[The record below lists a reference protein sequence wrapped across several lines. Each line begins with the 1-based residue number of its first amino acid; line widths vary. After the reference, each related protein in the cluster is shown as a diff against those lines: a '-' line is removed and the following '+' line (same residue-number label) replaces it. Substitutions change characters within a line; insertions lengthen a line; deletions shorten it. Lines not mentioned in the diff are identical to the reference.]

1 MEISRRTLLAS
12 ATVSLFMTGKCPT
25 ARAGTVQFASCR
37 REVNGSFSAVLLDEA
52 GQDLEVFPLQ
62 GRGHDVAF
70 SPDGRILV
78 APARRPG
85 NFCLVASTSNSFA
98 PRIITAPIGRHFYG
112 HGVFS
117 KNGHFYFT
125 TENDFENAIGI
136 IGIYD
141 VNRGFMRIGEYRSYG
156 VGPHDIAILPDG
168 KTIVVANGG
177 IETHPDYGRAKLN
190 LPLMKPSLAYIDV
203 ENGNQVDLAILHDN
217 LHKLSIRHLTVIA
230 NGTVWFGCQFQG
242 SKLESPALI
251 GHHRMGEPIAMTHL
265 PDELAG
271 QLKNYI
277 GSITGNSAGDIVAAS
292 APRGNLVLFWN
303 TVTGAYLGNKSMKDG
318 CGIAATSDNGFL
330 LSSGSGKIAAT
341 AISPGSLTTLS
352 SRPDI
357 SWDNHMT
364 NHG

>member
-1 MEISRRTLLAS
+1 MEISRRTLLTG
-12 ATVSLFMTGKCPT
+12 ATASLFMTGICLT
-25 ARAGTVQFASCR
+25 ARAGIARFASCR
-37 REVNGSFSAVLLDEA
+37 READGSFTAVLLDGA

-70 SPDGRILV
+70 SPNGRILV

-98 PRIITAPIGRHFYG
+98 PQIITAPVDRHFYG

-117 KNGHFYFT
+117 KNGHLYFT

-141 VNRGFMRIGEYRSYG
+141 VNKGFVRIGEYRSHG
-156 VGPHDIAILPDG
+156 IGPHDIAVLPDG

-177 IETHPDYGRAKLN
+177 IETHPDFGRAKLN

-203 ENGNQVDLAILHDN
+203 KNGNPVDLAILPEN
-217 LHKLSIRHLTVIA
+217 LHKLSIRHLAVLP

-242 SKLESPALI
+242 SKLKSPALI
-251 GHHRMGEPIAMTHL
+251 GHHRMGGPISMTQL
-265 PDELAG
+265 PDEMTG

-277 GSITGNSAGDIVAAS
+277 GSVSGNKAGDIIATS

-303 TVTGAYLGNKSMKDG
+303 AETGAYLGNKSMKDG
-318 CGIAATSDNGFL
+318 SGIAATSNNGFL
-330 LSSGSGKIAAT
+330 LSSGAGKLAAT
-341 AISPGSLTTLS
+341 AITPGSLTTLS
-352 SRPDI
+352 SRPDVA
-357 SWDNHMT
+357 WDNHMT
-364 NHG
+364 NPG